1 MALAPDDMREQ
12 LHRLS
17 QAFQGAPD
25 AMLMVDPQG
34 RVAVANRA
42 ALGLFET
49 PEGRAVDDLLSMF
62 RPGEEADEV
71 LGRGAVYRLRREAL
85 SSIGG
90 EPAGEIV
97 RLTDVTAVRAAA
109 RQRQQV
115 LELLTHDMRSPQAS
129 ILALLDTPQEDNLP
143 AELSARIAMYAR
155 RTLAQADNFV
165 NLARAESVPLDPDLF
180 DLSDL
185 MIEAADHLW
194 SQAKAKT
201 IKVAAE
207 PNEGEVLLTAD
218 RSLVSRAVINL
229 VANAVKFTD
238 EGGRVECRA
247 WMEDGEAVCSVS
259 DNGRGMPPEQ
269 LARLFERF
277 DRGGSAR
284 SAGGVGLGLAFVQT
298 VVERHGGRIECRS
311 TPGEGTTFTLRF
323 PVGA

>member
-1 MALAPDDMREQ
+1 MALAPADMREE

-25 AMLMVDPQG
+25 AILMVDAQG
-34 RVAVANRA
+34 YVAVANRA
-42 ALGLFET
+42 ARTLFGA
-49 PEGRAVDDLLSMF
+49 PEGRTVDELLSTF
-62 RPGEEADEV
+62 GPSEEPSEV
-71 LGRGAVYRLRREAL
+71 LARGAAYQLRREGL
-85 SSIGG
+85 SSTRG

-97 RLTDVTAVRAAA
+97 RLTDISAVRAAA

-143 AELSARIAMYAR
+143 VELSARIAMYAR

-194 SQAKAKT
+194 SQARAKT
-201 IKVAAE
+201 IKVTAE
-207 PNEGEVLLTAD
+207 PNNDEVLLTAD

-238 EGGRVECRA
+238 EGGKVECRA
-247 WMEDGEAVCSVS
+247 WFEDGEAVCSVS

-277 DRGGSAR
+277 NRGGAAR
-284 SAGGVGLGLAFVQT
+284 SSGGAGLGLAFVQT
-298 VVERHGGRIECRS
+298 VVERHGGRIECAS
-311 TPGEGTTFTLRF
+311 IPGEGTTFTLRF
-323 PVGA
+323 PTGV